1 MRATAYKLPPDVELS
16 KTTSPD
22 EDIKSAKLEEK
33 SDLPLSSAPLSE
45 PSSLKR
51 STSLH
56 RRESSSDRLKPEPL
70 SPHIANSGVD
80 DFKPQQN
87 GLVTLSRFV
96 SILTTPKGS
105 ISQTQ
110 RGQFLQPIGVKCK
123 CTSALSLTQKMPF
136 NYTNKTAPNFNS
148 IHN

>member
-70 SPHIANSGVD
+70 SPHVANNSVD

-96 SILTTPKGS
+96 STLTNPKGS

-110 RGQFLQPIGVKCK
+110 GVNFENPKR
-123 CTSALSLTQKMPF
+123 SISQTQGVNF
-136 NYTNKTAPNFNS
+136 TNPKGS
-148 IHN
+148 ISPAHWRKVQIH